1 MAAVPTTYV
10 NETTFR
16 VEATDTRETIFDE
29 FYFGADAYFGQTPD
43 IRQRTTYFNESR
55 FDDTILE

>member
-1 MAAVPTTYV
+1 MAASPTTYV

-16 VEATDTRETIFDE
+16 VEATATRETIADE
-29 FYFGADAYFGQTPD
+29 VFFGDDVYFGYSPD